1 MPVQKTASN
10 KVLYAFRGFI
20 AFVAFID
27 LGTALRNYVERRSFM
42 SGNEELTDVKLIE
55 ADFTICR
62 IMGIYSIL
70 KAITLIQTT
79 LYIHDKACVVT
90 GSLMLVVNMIFSITE
105 CLYFRSSTM
114 NFYVVFPFIL
124 NSITLSGLYYLP
136 KKMRLWEPLP
146 DCEDENSELL
156 KKIGNMKKRRLQNK
170 QKNN

>member
-1 MPVQKTASN
+1 MPVTKTASN

-42 SGNEELTDVKLIE
+42 SVNEELTDVKMIE

-79 LYIHDKACVVT
+79 LYIHDKGESAWSVMEFLSVRIFILACVMT
-90 GSLMLVVNMIFSITE
+90 GSMMLVVNMIFSITE
-105 CLYFRSSTM
+105 CLYFR
-114 NFYVVFPFIL
+114 
-124 NSITLSGLYYLP
+124 
-136 KKMRLWEPLP
+136 
-146 DCEDENSELL
+146 
-156 KKIGNMKKRRLQNK
+156 
-170 QKNN
+170 